1 MVERAFEK
9 RDNLTEK
16 CYNQVVEVD
25 CLKLVNVQQV
35 INLWDSCSIR
45 QKLFTPLLNRI
56 YKLTRDFI

>member
-9 RDNLTEK
+9 WDNLTEK

-35 INLWDSCSIR
+35 INLWDCLVPSGKSY
-45 QKLFTPLLNRI
+45 LHLS
-56 YKLTRDFI
+56 